1 MLRKLGVQARVN
13 GASNVYIS
21 SGMSIWPDADEKK
34 PAKKPV
40 ASICFMST
48 DQVFSSEL
56 PYLFQQFDPRK
67 AFSECRLQ

>member
-21 SGMSIWPDADEKK
+21 SGISIWLNADEKK

-40 ASICFMST
+40 ASICFTLLIVWNKKTTSR
-48 DQVFSSEL
+48 SA
-56 PYLFQQFDPRK
+56 Y
-67 AFSECRLQ
+67 A